1 MQSARDER
9 IPGKLI
15 CAIVAV
21 GSLAFFGILTET
33 VMNVLFPQ
41 LMGVLHI
48 SEATIQWLTTGYLLV
63 VPITV
68 PLSAWLRRRFRQ
80 RSIFL
85 AATRCSPRCSRF
97 TGAAGTTVVGYR
109 DLRVPVRLGQGG
121 FRRLCRRH
129 RDRRID

>member
-63 VPITV
+63 VSITV

-85 AATRCSPRCSRF
+85 AATRCSPRCSSSRVRPAPLWWATVISVF
-97 TGAAGTTVVGYR
+97 QSGSGKEGSAGYAAATVTGA
-109 DLRVPVRLGQGG
+109 
-121 FRRLCRRH
+121 
-129 RDRRID
+129 

>member
-63 VPITV
+63 VSITV

-85 AATRCSPRCSRF
+85 RQRDVLHAAAVHGCGRHHC
-97 TGAAGTTVVGYR
+97 
-109 DLRVPVRLGQGG
+109 GG
-121 FRRLCRRH
+121 LP
-129 RDRRID
+129 

>member
-48 SEATIQWLTTGYLLV
+48 SAATIQWLTTGY
-63 VPITV
+63 
-68 PLSAWLRRRFRQ
+68 
-80 RSIFL
+80 
-85 AATRCSPRCSRF
+85 AATM
-97 TGAAGTTVVGYR
+97 TGAQIDYAIMAVAIVIVFVAISTPYVTGS
-109 DLRVPVRLGQGG
+109 RL
-121 FRRLCRRH
+121 
-129 RDRRID
+129 

>member
-48 SEATIQWLTTGYLLV
+48 SAATIQWLTTGY
-63 VPITV
+63 
-68 PLSAWLRRRFRQ
+68 
-80 RSIFL
+80 
-85 AATRCSPRCSRF
+85 AATMIDSAIMAVAIVIVF
-97 TGAAGTTVVGYR
+97 VAMLHA
-109 DLRVPVRLGQGG
+109 LRNRK
-121 FRRLCRRH
+121 
-129 RDRRID
+129 